1 MFKNIIIIAL
11 LIMLVVTIFVYVN
24 MTYNMNNYQ
33 QARLAYVLNKERE
46 IKNNSVKLIEKQV
59 CNEKLQTCTTQLN
72 KNINVINNIKNALTP
87 ISS

>member
-1 MFKNIIIIAL
+1 
-11 LIMLVVTIFVYVN
+11 MLVITIFVYVN

-33 QARLAYVLNKERE
+33 QARLAYVLNKENE

-72 KNINVINNIKNALTP
+72 KNINVINNIKNALSP
-87 ISS
+87 ITS

>member
-1 MFKNIIIIAL
+1 MFKNIIIIVL

-33 QARLAYVLNKERE
+33 QARLAYALNKERE

-72 KNINVINNIKNALTP
+72 KNVDVINNIRHALTP
-87 ISS
+87 ITS

>member
-1 MFKNIIIIAL
+1 MFKNIIIIVL

-33 QARLAYVLNKERE
+33 QARLAYALNKERE
-46 IKNNSVKLIEKQV
+46 IKNNSVKLIEKQA
-59 CNEKLQTCTTQLN
+59 CNKKLQTCTTQLN
-72 KNINVINNIKNALTP
+72 KNINVINDIKHALTP

>member
-1 MFKNIIIIAL
+1 MLKNIIIIAL
-11 LIMLVVTIFVYVN
+11 LIMLIVTIFVYVN

-33 QARLAYVLNKERE
+33 KKRLEYALNKEKE
-46 IKNNSVKLIEKQV
+46 IKNNSLKLIDKQV

-72 KNINVINNIKNALTP
+72 KNNNVINEIKHALVP